1 MKKIVR
7 LITTVLISGI
17 TLLYA
22 CGGNQQQN
30 SDSESSTNIAASAI
44 EDDGKGIGKFT
55 AVELG
60 PIDNEMAKRGEAI
73 FVSKCAACHK
83 TTADKVVGPGLK
95 GITEIRKPEWIMNM
109 ITNPEEMTK
118 KDPTAKALFE
128 EHLIQMTFQNV
139 SDEDTRDIL
148 EYLRQNDSAN

>member
-1 MKKIVR
+1 MKKKVR
-7 LITTVLISGI
+7 LLTIIISGSI
-17 TLLYA
+17 VLYA
-22 CGGNQQQN
+22 CGGNQKES
-30 SDSESSTNIAASAI
+30 SDSGSSTNKASS
-44 EDDGKGIGKFT
+44 EKVDDGKGIGKFT
-55 AVELG
+55 SVELG
-60 PIDNEMAKRGEAI
+60 PIDAEMAKRGEAI

-95 GITEIRKPEWIMNM
+95 GVTEIRKPEWIMNM

-118 KDPTAKALFE
+118 KDPTAIALFE

-148 EYLRQNDSAN
+148 EYLRQNDSTN